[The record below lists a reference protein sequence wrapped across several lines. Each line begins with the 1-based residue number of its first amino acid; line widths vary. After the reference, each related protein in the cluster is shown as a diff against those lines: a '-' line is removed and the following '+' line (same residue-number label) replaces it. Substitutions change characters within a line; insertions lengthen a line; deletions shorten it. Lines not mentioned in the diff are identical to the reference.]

1 VGGPKVT
8 RALWSAALA
17 VGLLWPG
24 HALYPFDGLPLNG
37 VAEAIALGVAAP
49 ILWMLAPRFLD
60 GRWVRVA
67 IACLVALKIA
77 GSILLTQQG
86 LCARFQTAAP
96 FHNRVLTIPI
106 DEPNGVLRSWDVRAD
121 WRVDAP
127 ACTAIIDRPYE
138 TWSAFPAWFV
148 NFTDFLDNPDRV
160 GVRLD
165 ESTRRLS
172 LDVTGDLTVVDAGR
186 FSIDLDRDMVLRG
199 HVDSTNVES
208 SDGTQVNVPL
218 EPGVHSVALRLLMTG
233 NRWKFV
239 PTWNGRSAFRAATLT
254 VGSPRAADRW
264 LAPLFGNAT
273 AGLIVALLV
282 AWLWSIVSSYAAE
295 PRLLAWTVAAT
306 AVLSAVGLS
315 GRGERAAGL
324 LLLGAVAVPVGTPSR
339 NWRGALM
346 LVGVPWLAFFVA
358 RTIPQVGHISVYSV
372 DDWLTYQ
379 VAGYRIY
386 LNGFWLE
393 GGNKVFDFQPL
404 YRWITGAL
412 HLVFGD
418 SSVGE
423 VYWDSACLLAGG
435 LVAFTLVERVGGF
448 RWAVGAAAVT
458 LATFTLGTIWYFVGR
473 GLSEIAAAGFA
484 FFATLAI
491 VRAGRRPEVAAVAGI
506 LAVLMFYARL
516 NQLVFAVFLAALW
529 LPLDVPASWRRL
541 SRAIGAINLR
551 HAAIYLSTF
560 AIGVGLFA
568 LRTWWY
574 SGVFSLL
581 YGTSLKN
588 NDTGLRLS
596 TLASTIVWKRIAHSL
611 GALVWMNE
619 PPAPDPRALLVVAG
633 AVLSVLA
640 LLQVPRMS
648 RLPASIA
655 LATIGATLSSFIAHT
670 HAYPGRMSIHLVP
683 FAVAMTVLAVR
694 SAFTVRLT
702 ETSGAPVGRELP
714 A

>member
-1 VGGPKVT
+1 MRGV
-8 RALWSAALA
+8 WSAALV

-24 HALYPFDGLPLNG
+24 RALYPFDGLPFNG
-37 VAEAIALGVAAP
+37 AAEAIALGVAVP
-49 ILWMLAPRFLD
+49 ILWMLAPRFLEQ
-60 GRWVRVA
+60 RWVRIA
-67 IACLVALKIA
+67 IACLIALKIA
-77 GSILLTQQG
+77 GSMLLTQQG
-86 LCARFQTAAP
+86 LCARFQTTAP

-121 WRVDAP
+121 WRADAP
-127 ACTAIIDRPYE
+127 ACTAIIDRPYA

-165 ESTRRLS
+165 ESTRRFS
-172 LDVTGDLTVVDAGR
+172 LDVSGDLTVVDAGR
-186 FSIDLDRDMVLRG
+186 FSLDLDRDMVLSG

-208 SDGTQVNVPL
+208 SGGTQVNVPL
-218 EPGVHSVALRLLMTG
+218 EPGVHSVVLRLVMTG

-282 AWLWSIVSSYAAE
+282 AWSWWVVARYAAE
-295 PRLLAWTVAAT
+295 PKLLAWTAA
-306 AVLSAVGLS
+306 ASALLVAVGVS

-324 LLLGAVAVPVGTPSR
+324 LLFGAVAVPLTVSAR
-339 NWRGALM
+339 NWRGASM
-346 LVGVPWLAFFVA
+346 LVGIPWLAFFVA

-423 VYWDSACLLAGG
+423 VYWDAGCLLAGG
-435 LVAFTLVERVGGF
+435 LVAFTLVERVAGF
-448 RWAVGAAAVT
+448 RWAIGAAAAT
-458 LATFTLGTIWYFVGR
+458 LATFTLGPIWYFVGR

-491 VRAGRRPEVAAVAGI
+491 VRAGRRPEVATAAGL

-516 NQLVFAVFLAALW
+516 NQLLFAVFLAALW

-541 SRAIGAINLR
+541 WKAICGLDPRPAVV
-551 HAAIYLSTF
+551 YLSTF

-596 TLASTIVWKRIAHSL
+596 TVGSPAVWKRIAHSL
-611 GALVWMNE
+611 SALVWMNE
-619 PPAPDPRALLVVAG
+619 PPLPDARALLVVAG
-633 AVLSVLA
+633 VLVSVLA
-640 LLQVPRMS
+640 LLQVPRFS
-648 RLPASIA
+648 RLPAAVA
-655 LATIGATLSSFIAHT
+655 LVTIGAAMSSFVAHT

-683 FAVAMTVLAVR
+683 FAVAMTVMAVR
-694 SAFTVRLT
+694 SAFGFRLADLPGARV
-702 ETSGAPVGRELP
+702 TSEAP

>member
-1 VGGPKVT
+1 MKRV
-8 RALWSAALA
+8 LWSTARVAA
-17 VGLLWPG
+17 LLWPG
-24 HALYPFDGLPLNG
+24 RALHPFDGLPLNG
-37 VAEAIALGVAAP
+37 AVEAIALGVVVP
-49 ILWMLAPRFLD
+49 VLWMLAPRFLD
-60 GRWVRVA
+60 GRWVRIA

-77 GSILLTQQG
+77 GSMLLTQQG
-86 LCARFQTAAP
+86 LCARFSTTAP

-106 DEPNGVLRSWDVRAD
+106 DEPGGILRSWDVRAE
-121 WRVDAP
+121 WRADAP
-127 ACTAIIDRPYE
+127 RCTAIFDRPYA

-148 NFTDFLDNPDRV
+148 NFTDFLDRPDRV
-160 GVRLD
+160 GIRLE

-172 LDVTGDLTVVDAGR
+172 LEVTGAVTVADAGR
-186 FSIDLDRDMVLRG
+186 LSIDLDRDMALSGQVG
-199 HVDSTNVES
+199 STHVES
-208 SDGTQVNVPL
+208 SDGTSATVAL
-218 EPGVHSVALRLLMTG
+218 TPGVHQIALRVLMTG

-239 PTWNGRSAFRAATLT
+239 PLWNGRSAFRASTLT
-254 VGSPRAADRW
+254 VAPPNAFDRW
-264 LAPLFGNAT
+264 LASLFGMAI
-273 AGLIVALLV
+273 AGLVALLIAAWIFSV
-282 AWLWSIVSSYAAE
+282 ASHYLAE
-295 PRLLAWTVAAT
+295 PPLLAWTVAAS
-306 AVLSAVGLS
+306 AVLSVVSLS

-324 LLLGAVAVPVGTPSR
+324 LLFGALAVPVGAATR

-346 LVGVPWLAFFVA
+346 LVGVPWLTFFVV
-358 RTIPQVGHISVYSV
+358 RSISQVGQLSLYSV
-372 DDWLTYQ
+372 DDWLAYQ

-423 VYWDSACLLAGG
+423 VYWDAACLMAGG
-435 LVAFTLVERVGGF
+435 FVAFTLVERTAGF
-448 RWAVGAAAVT
+448 RWAIGAAVAT

-491 VRAGRRPEVAAVAGI
+491 VRGGRRLDVAAAAGA

-529 LPLDVPASWRRL
+529 LPLDVPSSWRRL
-541 SRAIGAINLR
+541 SSAIRSLDLRAPVV
-551 HAAIYLSTF
+551 YLSTF
-560 AIGVGLFA
+560 VIGVGLFA

-574 SGVFSLL
+574 TGVFSLL

-596 TLASTIVWKRIAHSL
+596 TIGSADVWKRIAHSL
-611 GALVWMNE
+611 SALVWMNE
-619 PPAPDPRALLVVAG
+619 PPSPDARAILIIAGVLLS
-633 AVLSVLA
+633 LLA
-640 LLQVPRMS
+640 LLQVPRVS

-655 LATIGATLSSFIAHT
+655 IVTLGAAASSFVAHT
-670 HAYPGRMSIHLVP
+670 HAYPGRMSVHLVP
-683 FAVAMTVLAVR
+683 FAVAMTVVAVR
-694 SAFTVRLT
+694 SAFVVRLPDLPG
-702 ETSGAPVGRELP
+702 SGVRSEAP